1 MTPTASRFKPRALYE
16 EVAEALRER
25 IFNGALKP
33 GDWVDELALAEEFGI
48 SRTPLREAIKVLAA
62 EGLITM
68 KLRRGA
74 YVTEVDEQELAEIY
88 HLMAL
93 LESDAAATV
102 AAKASTAEL
111 AELKK
116 LHQHLESSAGQDIAR
131 FFAANEAFHMR
142 LLQLSSNR
150 WRDQIVADLRKVMKL
165 SRAQSLL
172 KPGRIKQSLAEHAAI
187 MRALHKRDSV
197 VAAAA
202 MRNHINSG
210 LEAAA

>member
-1 MTPTASRFKPRALYE
+1 MNASRFKPRALYE

-25 IFNGALKP
+25 IFSGGLKP

-74 YVTEVDEQELAEIY
+74 YVTEVESQELSEIY

-102 AAKASTAEL
+102 AAKASQAEIAEL
-111 AELKK
+111 EK
-116 LHQHLESSAGQDIAR
+116 LHAQLEASASLDVSQ

-142 LLQLSSNR
+142 LLQLSHNR

-165 SRAQSLL
+165 SRAQSLTKAGRLQESLEEHRQIMAAL
-172 KPGRIKQSLAEHAAI
+172 KSRNADAARQAMHAHISHGREAAI
-187 MRALHKRDSV
+187 
-197 VAAAA
+197 
-202 MRNHINSG
+202 
-210 LEAAA
+210 

>member
-1 MTPTASRFKPRALYE
+1 MNAAARFKPRALYE

-25 IFNGALKP
+25 IFSGALKP
-33 GDWVDELALAEEFGI
+33 GDWVDELALTEEFGI

-74 YVTEVDEQELAEIY
+74 YVTEVDEQELSEIY

-102 AAKASTAEL
+102 ALKASKAEL
-111 AELKK
+111 VELEK
-116 LHQHLESSAGQDIAR
+116 LHQRLEDSAGQDVAS

-142 LLQLSSNR
+142 LLALAKNR

-165 SRAQSLL
+165 SRAQSLT
-172 KPGRIKQSLAEHAAI
+172 KQGRLQQSLDEHRQI
-187 MRALHKRDSV
+187 
-197 VAAAA
+197 VAALKARKPTAA
-202 MRNHINSG
+202 REAMHAHITHG
-210 LEAAA
+210 REAAA

>member
-1 MTPTASRFKPRALYE
+1 MNVSRFKPRALYE

-25 IFNGALKP
+25 IFSGHLKP

-74 YVTEVDEQELAEIY
+74 YVTQVESQELTEIY

-102 AAKASTAEL
+102 AQKASQAEIAEL
-111 AELKK
+111 ES
-116 LHQHLESSAGQDIAR
+116 LHQKLEASASQDITR

-142 LLQLSSNR
+142 LLALSGNR

-165 SRAQSLL
+165 SRAQSLA
-172 KPGRIKQSLAEHAAI
+172 KEGRLQESLAEHRQI
-187 MRALHKRDSV
+187 
-197 VAAAA
+197 VAALKARKPQAA
-202 MRNHINSG
+202 REAMHAHITHG
-210 LEAAA
+210 REAAV

>member
-1 MTPTASRFKPRALYE
+1 MNASRFKPRALYE

-74 YVTEVDEQELAEIY
+74 YVTEVDAQELSEIY

-102 AAKASTAEL
+102 AQKASKAEL
-111 AELKK
+111 AELEK
-116 LHQHLESSAGQDIAR
+116 LHQRLEDSAAKDLPS

-142 LLQLSSNR
+142 LLALSSNR

-165 SRAQSLL
+165 SRAQSLAKEGRLQESLQEHRAILTAL
-172 KPGRIKQSLAEHAAI
+172 KARKP
-187 MRALHKRDSV
+187 
-197 VAAAA
+197 
-202 MRNHINSG
+202 
-210 LEAAA
+210 EAARQAMHAHITHGREAAV

>member
-1 MTPTASRFKPRALYE
+1 MNASRFKPRALYE

-25 IFNGALKP
+25 IFSGGLKP

-74 YVTEVDEQELAEIY
+74 YVTEVENQELSEIY

-102 AAKASTAEL
+102 AAKASQAEIAEL
-111 AELKK
+111 EK
-116 LHQHLESSAGQDIAR
+116 LHAQLEASASLDVSQ

-142 LLQLSSNR
+142 LLQLSHNR

-165 SRAQSLL
+165 SRAQSLT
-172 KPGRIKQSLAEHAAI
+172 KAGRLQESLEEHRQIVAALQSRNAEAARQAMHAHITHGREAAI
-187 MRALHKRDSV
+187 
-197 VAAAA
+197 
-202 MRNHINSG
+202 
-210 LEAAA
+210 

>member
-1 MTPTASRFKPRALYE
+1 MNASRFKPRALYE

-25 IFNGALKP
+25 IFSGGLKP

-74 YVTEVDEQELAEIY
+74 YVTEVESQELSEIY

-102 AAKASTAEL
+102 AAKASQAEVAEL
-111 AELKK
+111 EK
-116 LHQHLESSAGQDIAR
+116 LHAQLEASASLDVSQ

-142 LLQLSSNR
+142 LLQLSHNR

-165 SRAQSLL
+165 SRAQSLTKAGRLQESLEEHRQIMAAL
-172 KPGRIKQSLAEHAAI
+172 KSRNANAARQAMHAHITHGREAAI
-187 MRALHKRDSV
+187 
-197 VAAAA
+197 
-202 MRNHINSG
+202 
-210 LEAAA
+210 

>member
-142 LLQLSSNR
+142 LLQLSNNR

-165 SRAQSLL
+165 SRAQSLA
-172 KPGRIKQSLAEHAAI
+172 KEGRLQQSLEEHRQI
-187 MRALHKRDSV
+187 
-197 VAAAA
+197 VAALQS
-202 MRNHINSG
+202 RQP
-210 LEAAA
+210 EAAREAMHAHITHGREAAV